1 MRIKR
6 MVNVSDLQPEGAA
19 FVDFPPNVERIDVSG
34 LPQNFL
40 ERRIRRPAI
49 GRYRA
54 AWEAVGK
61 GDAVLSH
68 MPRMTASVADAMRL
82 RRRPQPHL
90 AFSFNFTDLPN
101 GADLARFR
109 TSLKFVDRLLV
120 YSTFEQGL
128 YPQLFQL
135 PPERFVQCD
144 WTQDIPEVDAA
155 PGPYEPGSYVVAIGG
170 EGRDYSTLIAAAA
183 RLPHLKFVIIARP
196 RNNVGILPDN
206 VSLMMN
212 IPAPKTW
219 RIGVDS
225 AFMVLPL
232 KSRETCC
239 GQITLV
245 SGRQLG
251 IPMLATES
259 AAITDYVD
267 GSTLVA
273 PGDSAKMAEALED
286 MWVNREAKKAHAA
299 DAMAADRARFDRS
312 RWKAVI
318 ADFTSSVV

>member
-1 MRIKR
+1 MRTER
-6 MVNVSDLQPEGAA
+6 LVNVSDLLPKGAA
-19 FVDFPPNVERIDVSG
+19 FVDFPPGIQRVDVSG
-34 LPQNFL
+34 IPQNL
-40 ERRIRRPAI
+40 IERRVRRPALA
-49 GRYRA
+49 RYRA

-61 GDAVLSH
+61 GEAVLSH
-68 MPRMTASVADAMRL
+68 MPRMTAAVADAMRL

-90 AFSFNFTDLPN
+90 AFSFNFTDLPT

-109 TSLKFVDRLLV
+109 RSLKCVDRFLV

-128 YPQLFQL
+128 YPQLFSL
-135 PPERFVQCD
+135 PRERFVQCD
-144 WTQDIPEVDAA
+144 WTQDIPDVDEAS
-155 PGPYEPGSYVVAIGG
+155 GPYTPGSYIVAIGG
-170 EGRDYSTLIAAAA
+170 EGRDYETLVAAAA
-183 RLPHLKFVIIARP
+183 RLPKLNFVIIARP
-196 RNNVGILPDN
+196 RNDVGPIPEN
-206 VSLMMN
+206 VSLLTN
-212 IPAPKTW
+212 VPAPKTW

-251 IPMLATES
+251 IPILATES
-259 AAITDYVD
+259 AAISDYVD

-273 PGDSAKMAEALED
+273 PGDVAQLADALEH
-286 MWVNREAKKAHAA
+286 MWVDRAAKKDQAVKT
-299 DAMAADRARFDRS
+299 MAADRARFDRN

-318 ADFTSSVV
+318 ADFVSTFV